1 MNLEILVWLP
11 AIVLL
16 YYIPWACY
24 YDLKY
29 RELPAGFWMPLSVV
43 CVPVTVILYLT
54 GIYPWYLAVLSGGM
68 TGFYYILYCMD
79 LFEGADFIYL
89 AAITLFLVQNPV
101 SGHILVPLTFGI
113 YLIASVVILALVYN
127 IPQVKMRVAKENLPG
142 LLTISLALILTVA
155 MG

>member
-1 MNLEILVWLP
+1 MNLELLVWLP

-29 RELPAGFWMPLSVV
+29 RELPKGFWVPLWIV
-43 CVPVTVILYLT
+43 CVPVTTILYLT
-54 GIYPWYLAVLSGGM
+54 GIYPWYLAPLSAGM
-68 TGFYYILYCMD
+68 VVFYYILYCWE
-79 LFEGADFIYL
+79 LFQGADFMYL

-101 SGHILVPLTFGI
+101 SGHILMPLTFGI

-127 IPQVKMRVAKENLPG
+127 IPQVKMRIAKENLPG